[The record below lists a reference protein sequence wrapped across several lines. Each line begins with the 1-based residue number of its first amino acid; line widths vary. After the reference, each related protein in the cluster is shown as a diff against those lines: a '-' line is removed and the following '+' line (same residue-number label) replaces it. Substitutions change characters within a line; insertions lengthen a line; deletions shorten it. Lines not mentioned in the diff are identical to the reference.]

1 MAISPE
7 EISRTLSEA
16 ARSSAAWQATGATVR
31 FVISDPDAEFTL
43 DPQGAV
49 TEDEPTHV
57 LGITH
62 ADLLDLTAG
71 RRTFL
76 RTVTSRRVTARG
88 PVMQTFAVGQALT
101 TFSLAG

>member
-7 EISRTLSEA
+7 EISRTLSES
-16 ARSSAAWQATGATVR
+16 ARASAAWQAAGATVR
-31 FVISDPDAEFTL
+31 FVVSEPAAEFTL
-43 DPQGAV
+43 DPRGAL
-49 TEDEPTHV
+49 TEEEPTHV
-57 LGITH
+57 LGIAY
-62 ADLLDLTAG
+62 ADLLDLAAG

-76 RTVTSRRVTARG
+76 RTVTARRVTAHG